1 MLDNLLDTDTQLWS
15 HSKQVRCIEQSEE
28 GENLGVG
35 KGYLAPEGQLE
46 EEHKCLVDTH
56 KKLAVLGMKLKEV
69 EKQQIGWDACCQH
82 NAGVV
87 PLTLAIK
94 QLDETMLSVSQPA

>member
-35 KGYLAPEGQLE
+35 KVDLAPDEQL

-69 EKQQIGWDACCQH
+69 EKQQIERDACCQH
-82 NAGVV
+82 NVGVV
-87 PLTLAIK
+87 PLALAVK
-94 QLDETMLSVSQPA
+94 QLDRTMLSVSQLA